1 MNPVAAPAA
10 AAKPRVLIAADQ
22 AATRAG
28 VRLALGESVEC
39 SEADD
44 AERAVDAALQER
56 PDVCV
61 VDFEPARRGIRAAAE
76 IAAKLPDARVLVMT
90 RRMNEDDFILAV
102 RAGVAGYVSQEI
114 DPTRL
119 PYLVQGLIEGESA
132 VPRRLVGRLIEEM
145 RGRGGHRRVELR
157 GRRRVELTP
166 REWDVFEA
174 FREGMSTREIAQ
186 LLGIADVTVRRH
198 IGGLYAKLGVRTR
211 PELLRLLDR
220 HVADP
225 AV

>member
-1 MNPVAAPAA
+1 VSVAAETPAR
-10 AAKPRVLIAADQ
+10 PRVLIAAEH

-28 VRLALGESVEC
+28 VRLALGETVEC

-44 AERAVDAALQER
+44 AERAVQAALLER

-76 IAAKLPDARVLVMT
+76 IAAKLPGARVVVMT
-90 RRMNEDDFILAV
+90 RRMNEDDFIVAV
-102 RAGVAGYVSQEI
+102 RAGVAGYVSEEI

-119 PYLVQGLIEGESA
+119 PHLVQGLIDGESV

-145 RGRGGHRRVELR
+145 RGRGGRRRLELR

-174 FREGMSTREIAQ
+174 LREGMSTRETAQ
-186 LLGIADVTVRRH
+186 LLGIAEVTVRRH
-198 IGGLYAKLGVRTR
+198 VGGLYEKLGVRSR
-211 PELLRLLDR
+211 GELTRLLER
-220 HVADP
+220 QMTDP
-225 AV
+225 AG